1 MSIDTTNAEKQ
12 HGFSHFPVAGYIT
25 GILLVAVATLACEI
39 LRPFLLPLNLLMV
52 YLIAVVLA
60 ALNVGL
66 KPAIVTVVLSCF
78 MHNYLYVPP
87 RFGFDF
93 LHKDYT
99 ATFLGLLVTGTVIS
113 YLATRV
119 REQAE
124 TLRARQKL
132 ERTLLNSVSHDFR
145 TPLSTITGV
154 LSSILVEGD
163 RLSPGVQRELLE
175 NAKDEA
181 DRLNRF
187 VGKLLD
193 MTRLEAGGGI
203 LKMEPCDVQDLIGC
217 ALGAMERQLLN
228 RQVVVN
234 LAPELPLVE
243 MDMALMNQV
252 LINLLDNAIKY
263 SPPGST
269 IEIAAWCNGDSLR
282 IMTADRGPGIPHQDL
297 DRVFEKFYRTPVP
310 EGVSGTGLGLSICLG
325 IVEAHGG
332 TVRAENR
339 PEGGL
344 AVTLDLPFSPAKPT
358 EDTSHG
364 P

>member
-1 MSIDTTNAEKQ
+1 MSIDRTSAEKQ
-12 HGFSHFPVAGYIT
+12 HGFSHFPAAGYIT

-39 LRPFLLPLNLLMV
+39 LRPFLLPLNLFMI
-52 YLIAVVLA
+52 YLVTVVLA
-60 ALNVGL
+60 ALHVEL
-66 KPAIVTVVLSCF
+66 KPAIMTVALSCF
-78 MHNYLYVPP
+78 THNYLYVPP

-93 LHKDYT
+93 LHKEYL

-113 YLATRV
+113 SLATKA

-124 TLRARQKL
+124 ALQARQKL
-132 ERTLLNSVSHDFR
+132 ERAFLNSVSHDFR

-163 RLSPGVQRELLE
+163 RLPPGVQRELLE

-193 MTRLEAGGGI
+193 MTRLEAGVGI
-203 LKMEPCDVQDLIGC
+203 LKREPCDVQDLIGC

-228 RQVVVN
+228 RQVVLN

-252 LINLLDNAIKY
+252 LINLLDNAAKY

-269 IEIAAWCNGDSLR
+269 IEIAAWCSGGSLQV
-282 IMTADRGPGIPHQDL
+282 MTADRGPGIPHQDL
-297 DRVFEKFYRTPVP
+297 ERVFERFYRIPVP
-310 EGVSGTGLGLSICLG
+310 ERVSGTGLGLSICLG

-332 TVRAENR
+332 TIRAENR

-344 AVTLDLPFSPAKPT
+344 AVTLEIPFSPTKPT